1 MYARVVPPDAATS
14 SHLTIDIAGSGQS
27 TQLTLKV
34 ASSISVPMTLAV
46 PYQGA
51 FTHTVVGLSTGILEL
66 VSGPPDM
73 SLTGYVLDWPYLPSD
88 ENKMYEVVLHAYH
101 SEGFAYD
108 YTTNGAVMH
117 WGVPV
122 HLRTACKGL
131 TYSYRP
137 TIAAELPTSLPVTY
151 AVESSTPDLTIA
163 PDGTISYTGTVAD
176 SFEISLTAAGL
187 TYRSLFSLTMNP
199 ACSPISLILPPEVCG
214 ELNSISRTS
223 LLVVDSD
230 FSGTGAH
237 IWTITGLTASMVVD
251 YSSTWPE
258 IWWVPELGDSGTTVY
273 VEVRNVGG
281 VTQYATISFIVN
293 LPPLLQAI
301 PDMSLDPLCELH
313 YQIHYSDPEN
323 DPLTTSISPS
333 SISLSGDLLAA
344 SSPPVADTYTVSI
357 AVSDLHRTIT
367 LLQVNLFKWTSQDS
381 VHLST
386 YCTYQSVSKE
396 KFVILN

>member
-1 MYARVVPPDAATS
+1 
-14 SHLTIDIAGSGQS
+14 
-27 TQLTLKV
+27 
-34 ASSISVPMTLAV
+34 
-46 PYQGA
+46 
-51 FTHTVVGLSTGILEL
+51 
-66 VSGPPDM
+66 M
-73 SLTGYVLDWPYLPSD
+73 SLIPGYVLDWPYLPSD
-88 ENKMYEVVLHAYH
+88 ENKMYEVVLHSYH

-117 WGVPV
+117 WGVPA
-122 HLRTACKGL
+122 HLRIACQGF

-151 AVESSTPDLTIA
+151 AVESATPDLTIA

-176 SFEISLTAAGL
+176 FFEISLTVAGL

-199 ACSPISLILPPEVCG
+199 ACSPISLIVPTEVCG

-230 FSGTGAH
+230 FSGAGAH

-258 IWWVPELGDSGTTVY
+258 IWWVPELGNSGTTVY

-301 PDMSLDPLCELH
+301 PDMALDPLCELH
-313 YQIHYSDPEN
+313 YQIHYSDPES
-323 DPLTTSISPS
+323 DPLTTSIFPS

-386 YCTYQSVSKE
+386 HCTYQSVSKG
-396 KFVILN
+396 KLAILT